1 MAWIICHKSTAWL
14 LPDLF
19 VSLLSGIPQNSV
31 FLIRYLQGSWS
42 HLTFVVIPDLK
53 LYPTFCW
60 LLHTK
65 HHWSFFSRTF
75 SEVLNSQLHYEFFK
89 RFMIGENTIH
99 PLSFWK
105 SIEEL
110 RDMPPGRKRGARTR
124 NIFRRNFS
132 KKAKHGN
139 YIKRTLATI
148 SVWRNN

>member
-1 MAWIICHKSTAWL
+1 M
-14 LPDLF
+14 
-19 VSLLSGIPQNSV
+19 
-31 FLIRYLQGSWS
+31 
-42 HLTFVVIPDLK
+42 
-53 LYPTFCW
+53 
-60 LLHTK
+60 
-65 HHWSFFSRTF
+65 
-75 SEVLNSQLHYEFFK
+75 
-89 RFMIGENTIH
+89 MGENTIH